1 MKLMSQRSAVRRQK
15 KSRNQHFRP
24 TLESLEKRNLF
35 AGDLHG
41 AFLDVS
47 AEADWG
53 DTIQVQGRVDQWG
66 WDASGRFDV
75 QWYLSDDTLASNDDL
90 LLRPANDSGNSVRHP
105 SLGGDTGFFTRG
117 PVLNVELQLPDAL
130 PVSWTGNTFHLLM
143 KTDASDEVQEWFE
156 GNNRG
161 ERGEGIDQAIITVNT
176 PTSYLYFSDASHD
189 ATATSVFQ
197 DGAVRFSYNLKDQGG
212 AFDPVQPTVYVEA
225 IQDGNVVAEFG
236 PYRGAAGSNLLLNL
250 AENNVDAGKV
260 TFRPRGKL
268 LSGQVVYGKPGW
280 LTIQA
285 GSSFHGDTSGE
296 TFHLADLA
304 GDGLVVNGA
313 GGTDT
318 LVINVSSSAVTAF
331 NGHDLEQFVP
341 ENGVTAQQAIYQGST
356 YDFLQLNNGREV
368 YLAGIERLEFA
379 DDVVVELLVRA
390 NDPGFNDQW
399 NLHTQDVPG
408 AWRFTQGSQDVLLV
422 SLDTGLLTPDGRKE
436 NPHQDMTASR
446 LITDPTDDDNHPSY
460 GHGHQAISVMSATAN
475 NSEGIAG
482 INWVSDVYVADVYIG
497 VQMIDA
503 ISDALEYASNQGQR
517 VVFQGGIQGNFWL
530 TGGGQWRQ
538 EELTDLI
545 SRNATTS
552 LFAVAAGNFN
562 TNLNTRG
569 GVAALQ
575 TTHDNVMA
583 VGAEKHIRQDVHGLE
598 NARNLFRAGYSNFGA
613 DLTMMAATDSPAVN
627 KQGQINTFTGTSA
640 ANPNMAAIAS
650 LVWSAL
656 PTATGAE
663 IRQILIDT
671 ATDLS
676 LPGPDDRTGA
686 GMVNAEAA
694 VRRAIAL
701 ARDAALANLWQRPAA
716 ADPVAP
722 ADRIAALAKPLAK
735 PPTTTPAEV
744 EDKVIQLVAHGIH
757 DELAATNCPLQSSND
772 FKQSAAR
779 QQTSVDPIFAQE
791 TNWTESMAAV
801 QAEPGHGQHT
811 LPQATKS
818 PEQHDFWQGY
828 GLGLFST

>member
-1 MKLMSQRSAVRRQK
+1 MKLMSPPSAARPRKKVRT
-15 KSRNQHFRP
+15 QHFHP
-24 TLESLEKRNLF
+24 TLERLEDRNLF

-41 AFLDVS
+41 AFLDVP
-47 AEADWG
+47 ADADWG
-53 DTIQVQGRVDQWG
+53 DTIQVQGRIDQWG

-75 QWYLSDDTLASNDDL
+75 QWYLSDDTLASDDDL
-90 LLRPANDSGNSVRHP
+90 LLPHANDLGSSFRHP
-105 SLGGDTGFFTRG
+105 SIGGDTGFFARG
-117 PVLNVELQLPDAL
+117 PRLNVELQLPDAL
-130 PVSWTGNTFHLLM
+130 PVGWTGNTFHLLM
-143 KTDASDEVQEWFE
+143 QTDAGNEVNEWYE
-156 GNNRG
+156 GNNLG
-161 ERGEGIDQAIITVNT
+161 ERGAGIDQAIITVNT

-189 ATATSVFQ
+189 GTPSHVFQ
-197 DGAVRFSYNLKDQGG
+197 EGAIRFHYNLKSWGSD
-212 AFDPVQPTVYVEA
+212 FNPVQSTVYVEA

-236 PYRGAAGSNLLLNL
+236 PYRGAALSNQLINLSGSNL
-250 AENNVDAGKV
+250 DAGNI

-268 LSGQVVYGKPGW
+268 LSGQAVYGKPGW
-280 LTIQA
+280 LTIQT
-285 GSSFHGDTSGE
+285 GSSLHGDTSGE

-304 GDGLVVNGA
+304 GEGVVVNGA

-318 LVINVSSSAVTAF
+318 LVINVTSSTVTAL
-331 NGHDLEQFVP
+331 NGHTLEQFAP
-341 ENGVTAQQAIYQGST
+341 ENGVTAQQAIYQGSA
-356 YDFLQLNNGREV
+356 YDFLQLDNGREV

-390 NDPGFNDQW
+390 NDPAFNDQW

-436 NPHQDMTASR
+436 NPHEDMTASR

-562 TNLNTRG
+562 TNLNERG

-676 LPGPDDRTGA
+676 LPGPDDQTGA

-701 ARDAALANLWQRPAA
+701 ARDASLAQLYRPLVLPGLEAVAGRVQAKQNLPFMQ
-716 ADPVAP
+716 AP
-722 ADRIAALAKPLAK
+722 EL
-735 PPTTTPAEV
+735 EV
-744 EDKVIQLVAHGIH
+744 EVISQVARGIH
-757 DELAATNCPLQSSND
+757 DQLTQSIPSRQTSGTVKSY
-772 FKQSAAR
+772 KQSVD
-779 QQTSVDPIFAQE
+779 SVFVQE
-791 TNWTESMAAV
+791 TSWTEAV
-801 QAEPGHGQHT
+801 AVAKAESDHVQHT
-811 LPQATKS
+811 SQHATKKS
-818 PEQHDFWQGY
+818 EIDDFWQGH
-828 GLGLFST
+828 GLVEPLV